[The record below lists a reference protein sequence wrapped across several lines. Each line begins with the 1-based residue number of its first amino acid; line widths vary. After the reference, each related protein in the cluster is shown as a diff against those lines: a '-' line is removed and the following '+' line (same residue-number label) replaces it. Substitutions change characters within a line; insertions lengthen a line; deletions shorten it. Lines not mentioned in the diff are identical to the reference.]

1 MLEDAEEYCEIL
13 SSGYDMAVVHRN
25 SSTAAVITHT
35 SPAHPHAPLCWGW
48 PGPGCCVGGGGG
60 GVWGWGWGNPRKGI
74 TSEM

>member
-1 MLEDAEEYCEIL
+1 VLEDAEEYCEIL

-35 SPAHPHAPLCWGW
+35 SPAQPQATQCRGM
-48 PGPGCCVGGGGG
+48 PGPGSRVGGSVGREMGR
-60 GVWGWGWGNPRKGI
+60 GWGNPRKGI